1 MKEQKPLNLKIVV
14 VGERKVGKTSI
25 IDRYVDNEF
34 NEKYSQTKYSYIAK
48 KRVSTG
54 KYKSDILFIFDI
66 SEKGEYRNFANY
78 YYRDAPAIIL
88 VYDKTNKKSFE
99 EIKNFWIKDVKKM
112 LLKISVINN

>member
-54 KYKSDILFIFDI
+54 KYKYDILFIFDI

-78 YYRDAPAIIL
+78 SIEMLQRLFWFTI
-88 VYDKTNKKSFE
+88 KQ
-99 EIKNFWIKDVKKM
+99 IKNLLKK
-112 LLKISVINN
+112 LKISG